1 MRYISLFS
9 GIEAASYAWQ
19 NLDMEPVAF
28 CENDPYPASVLAY
41 HYPDVPNLKDIT
53 KIDWSSYH
61 GKADIVVGGS
71 PCQSFSI
78 AGKREGLHGASGL
91 MYEYIR
97 AVQEVRPRC
106 LLWENV
112 PGVLSSGGGE
122 DYRCLL
128 KELGDLGYSLAW
140 RVLDAQFFGVPQRRR
155 RVFLVGYLGADASR
169 PAEVL
174 FERESLLGD
183 TAPVRQSRQDA
194 TGTNDTSAQIAD
206 TYTLKVRQGTGNG
219 GKGALVHKD
228 MLSTLNASYK
238 PVLFCRAGNHA
249 KAGCHKDIAPTLSAH
264 AAKEPPLISLMP
276 PRHLTPLECERL
288 QGFPDGWTAVVGPGG
303 KLLSDAR
310 RYKML
315 GNSMAVP
322 VMRWVGSRI
331 LQNDI

>member
-9 GIEAASYAWQ
+9 GIEAASCAWQ

-53 KIDWSSYH
+53 KIDWSNYH
-61 GKADIVVGGS
+61 GTADIVVGGS

-97 AVQEVRPRC
+97 AVQEVRPQW

-112 PGVLSSGGGE
+112 PGALSSSRGE
-122 DYRCLL
+122 DFRCLL
-128 KELGDLGYSLAW
+128 SALDALGYGLAW
-140 RVLDAQFFGVPQRRR
+140 RVLDSRFFGVPQRRR
-155 RVFLVGYLGADASR
+155 RVYLVGHLGDRRA
-169 PAEVL
+169 AEVL
-174 FERESLLGD
+174 FERKSLRGD
-183 TAPVRQSRQDA
+183 TASVRQSKQDA

-249 KAGCHKDIAPTLSAH
+249 KAGCHKDMAATLSAH
-264 AAKEPPLISLMP
+264 AAKEPPFISLTP

-288 QGFPDGWTAVVGPGG
+288 QGFPDGWTAVLGPSG
-303 KLLSDAR
+303 KLLSDTR

-322 VMRWVGSRI
+322 VMRWIGSRI

>member
-9 GIEAASYAWQ
+9 GIEATSCAWQ

-28 CENDPYPASVLAY
+28 CENDPYPAFVLAY

-53 KIDWSSYH
+53 KIDWSNYR

-78 AGKREGLHGASGL
+78 AGKRDGLKGASGL

-97 AVQEVRPRC
+97 CVQEVRPSWTV
-106 LLWENV
+106 WENV
-112 PGVLSSGGGE
+112 PGALSSSHGE
-122 DYRCLL
+122 DFRCLL
-128 KELGDLGYSLAW
+128 KSLDALGYGLAW
-140 RVLDAQFFGVPQRRR
+140 RILDSRFFGVPQRRR
-155 RVFLVGYLGADASR
+155 RVYLVGHLGDRRA
-169 PAEVL
+169 AEVL
-174 FERESLLGD
+174 FERESLRGD

-228 MLSTLNASYK
+228 MLSTLTASYK

-249 KAGCHKDIAPTLSAH
+249 KAGCHKDMAPTLSAH
-264 AAKEPPLISLMP
+264 AAKEPPLISLTP
-276 PRHLTPLECERL
+276 PRHLTPLECECL
-288 QGFPDGWTAVVGPGG
+288 QGFPDGWTAVPGPGG
-303 KLLSDAR
+303 KLLSDTR

-322 VMRWVGSRI
+322 VMRWIGSRI

>member
-9 GIEAASYAWQ
+9 GIEAASCAWQ

-28 CENDPYPASVLAY
+28 CESDPYPTSVLTY
-41 HYPDVPNLKDIT
+41 HYPDVPNLGDIT

-61 GKADIVVGGS
+61 DKADIVVGGS
-71 PCQSFSI
+71 PCQSFSV
-78 AGKREGLHGASGL
+78 AGKREGLRGASGL

-97 AVQEVRPRC
+97 AVREVRPRW

-112 PGVLSSGGGE
+112 PGVLSSSGGK

-155 RVFLVGYLGADASR
+155 RVFLVGYLGDRRA
-169 PAEVL
+169 AEVL
-174 FERESLLGD
+174 FERESLRGD

-228 MLSTLNASYK
+228 MLSTLNVSYK

-288 QGFPDGWTAVVGPGG
+288 QGFPDGWTAVPGPDG
-303 KLLSDAR
+303 KPLSDTR

-322 VMRWVGSRI
+322 VMRWIGSRI
-331 LQNDI
+331 LRSDI

>member
-9 GIEAASYAWQ
+9 GIETASCAWQ

-28 CENDPYPASVLAY
+28 CENDSYPASVLAY

-53 KIDWSSYH
+53 KIDWSNYH

-97 AVQEVRPRC
+97 AVQEIRPRW

-112 PGVLSSGGGE
+112 PGALSSSRGE
-122 DYRCLL
+122 DFRCLL
-128 KELGDLGYSLAW
+128 GALDALGYGLAW
-140 RVLDAQFFGVPQRRR
+140 RVLDSRFFGVPQRRR
-155 RVFLVGYLGADASR
+155 RVYLVGHLGDRRA
-169 PAEVL
+169 AEVL
-174 FERESLLGD
+174 FERESLRGD
-183 TAPVRQSRQDA
+183 TAPVRQSWQDA
-194 TGTNDTSAQIAD
+194 TGTNDTSTQIAD

-288 QGFPDGWTAVVGPGG
+288 QGFPDGWTAVLGPGG
-303 KLLSDAR
+303 KLLSDTR

-322 VMRWVGSRI
+322 VMRWIGSRI

>member
-28 CENDPYPASVLAY
+28 CENDLYPASVLAY

-53 KIDWSSYH
+53 EIDWSNYH

-97 AVQEVRPRC
+97 AVQKVRPRWF
-106 LLWENV
+106 LWENV
-112 PGVLSSGGGE
+112 PGALSSSRGE
-122 DYRCLL
+122 DFRCLL
-128 KELGDLGYSLAW
+128 SALDALGYGLAW
-140 RVLDAQFFGVPQRRR
+140 RVLDSRFFGVPQRRR
-155 RVFLVGYLGADASR
+155 RVYLVGHLGDRRA
-169 PAEVL
+169 AEVL
-174 FERESLLGD
+174 FERESLRGD

-194 TGTNDTSAQIAD
+194 AGADGKSSQIAD
-206 TYTLKVRQGTGNG
+206 TYTLRVRQGTGNG

-264 AAKEPPLISLMP
+264 AAKEPPLISLTP

-288 QGFPDGWTAVVGPGG
+288 QGFPDGWTAVPGPGG
-303 KLLSDAR
+303 KLLSDTR

-315 GNSMAVP
+315 GNSMTVP
-322 VMRWVGSRI
+322 VMRWIGSRI

>member
-1 MRYISLFS
+1 
-9 GIEAASYAWQ
+9 
-19 NLDMEPVAF
+19 
-28 CENDPYPASVLAY
+28 
-41 HYPDVPNLKDIT
+41 
-53 KIDWSSYH
+53 
-61 GKADIVVGGS
+61 
-71 PCQSFSI
+71 
-78 AGKREGLHGASGL
+78 
-91 MYEYIR
+91 
-97 AVQEVRPRC
+97 
-106 LLWENV
+106 
-112 PGVLSSGGGE
+112 
-122 DYRCLL
+122 LL
-128 KELGDLGYSLAW
+128 KELGNLGYCLAW
-140 RVLDAQFFGVPQRRR
+140 RVLDAQFFGIPQRRR

-288 QGFPDGWTAVVGPGG
+288 QGFPDGWTAVTGPDG
-303 KLLSDAR
+303 KPLSDTR

-322 VMRWVGSRI
+322 VMRWTGSRI
-331 LQNDI
+331 LRSDI